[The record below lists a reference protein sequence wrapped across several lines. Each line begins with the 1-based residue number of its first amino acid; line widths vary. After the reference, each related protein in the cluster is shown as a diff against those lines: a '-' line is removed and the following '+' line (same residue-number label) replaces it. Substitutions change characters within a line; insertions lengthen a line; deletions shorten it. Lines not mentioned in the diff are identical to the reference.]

1 MINIKSMGKVSA
13 IYVLL
18 YKLGKKQ
25 TFQRW
30 VKNHLK
36 VKACLLSFSNL
47 ISRMLSASLD
57 SKDETFGKSKEYG
70 KPKTTRCF
78 LCNIYGK
85 LIYGVTTIKDD
96 MIIEKSR

>member
-1 MINIKSMGKVSA
+1 MGKVSA
-13 IYVLL
+13 IYVLF

-36 VKACLLSFSNL
+36 VKAYLFSFSNL

-57 SKDETFGKSKEYG
+57 SKDETFGKSKEYA
-70 KPKTTRCF
+70 KPKTTRYF

>member
-1 MINIKSMGKVSA
+1 MGKVSA
-13 IYVLL
+13 TYVLF
-18 YKLGKKQ
+18 YKLEKKQ
-25 TFQRW
+25 TFQQW

-36 VKACLLSFSNL
+36 VKAYLLSFSNL

-57 SKDETFGKSKEYG
+57 SKDETFGKSKEYA

-78 LCNIYGK
+78 LCNIYVK
-85 LIYGVTTIKDD
+85 LIHGVTTIKDD

>member
-1 MINIKSMGKVSA
+1 MGKVSV
-13 IYVLL
+13 IYVLF

-36 VKACLLSFSNL
+36 MKAYLLSFSNL

-57 SKDETFGKSKEYG
+57 SKHETFGKSKEYA
-70 KPKTTRCF
+70 KPKTIRCG

-85 LIYGVTTIKDD
+85 LIHVVTTIKGD

>member
-1 MINIKSMGKVSA
+1 MSKVSA
-13 IYVLL
+13 IYVLF

-36 VKACLLSFSNL
+36 VKAYLFSFSNL

-57 SKDETFGKSKEYG
+57 SKDETFGKSKEYA
-70 KPKTTRCF
+70 KPKTMRCG

-85 LIYGVTTIKDD
+85 LIHGVTTIKDD

>member
-1 MINIKSMGKVSA
+1 MGRVTA
-13 IYVLL
+13 IDVLF

-30 VKNHLK
+30 IKNHLK
-36 VKACLLSFSNL
+36 VKAYLFSFSSL

-57 SKDETFGKSKEYG
+57 SKHETFGKSKEYA
-70 KPKTTRCF
+70 KPKTIRCG

-85 LIYGVTTIKDD
+85 LIHGVTTIKDD

>member
-1 MINIKSMGKVSA
+1 
-13 IYVLL
+13 
-18 YKLGKKQ
+18 
-25 TFQRW
+25 
-30 VKNHLK
+30 
-36 VKACLLSFSNL
+36 
-47 ISRMLSASLD
+47 MLSASLD
-57 SKDETFGKSKEYG
+57 SKDETFGKSKEYA

>member
-1 MINIKSMGKVSA
+1 MGKVSA
-13 IYVLL
+13 IYVLF

-36 VKACLLSFSNL
+36 MKAYLLSFSNL

-57 SKDETFGKSKEYG
+57 SKHETFGKSKEYA
-70 KPKTTRCF
+70 KPKTIRCG
-78 LCNIYGK
+78 LCNIYVK
-85 LIYGVTTIKDD
+85 LIHVVTTIEGDV
-96 MIIEKSR
+96 IIEKSR